1 MENNKTSNIVESE
14 KKLQIAIQGYEASFH
29 QIAAIGYYGSAID
42 IIPCKSFRKLV
53 KSIEREEA
61 VDEGVMAIEN
71 SIAGSIVPNYHLL
84 QKSNLCVTGEIYL
97 HINQHLMA
105 LPGQDISSLKEV
117 HSHPMAILQCEK
129 FFRKHPHIKLIET
142 EDTAL
147 SAKNIRDNNLQG
159 IGAIAS
165 KMAAELYDLEIIRE
179 HIETVKN
186 NYTRFLI
193 LSRTKNSVPE
203 ELCNK
208 ASLHFRV
215 SHNPGALVKA
225 LQVIADAGGNMSK
238 VQSFPTVEYEW
249 RYYFHID
256 IEFENMPLFK
266 DIIKSLTDVTEEL
279 KILGV
284 YHKGK
289 TV

>member
-1 MENNKTSNIVESE
+1 MNYKVNTIVETE
-14 KKLQIAIQGYEASFH
+14 KKLQIAIQGYEASYH
-29 QIAAIGYYGSAID
+29 QIAAMGYYGKPIE
-42 IIPCKSFRKLV
+42 IVPCKSFRKLV
-53 KSIEREEA
+53 KKLENDET
-61 VDEGVMAIEN
+61 VDEGIMAIEN
-71 SIAGSIVPNYHLL
+71 SIAGSLVPNYHLL
-84 QKSNLCVTGEIYL
+84 QKSHLSVTGEIYL
-97 HINQHLMA
+97 HINHHLMT
-105 LPGQDISSLKEV
+105 LPGQDINSLKEV

-147 SAKNIRDNNLQG
+147 SARNIRNNNLKN

-165 KMAAELYDLEIIRE
+165 KMAADLYDLEVIQE

-193 LSRTKNSVPE
+193 LSRTKNSAPE

-215 SHNPGALVKA
+215 SHKPGALVKA

-256 IEFENMPLFK
+256 IEFEHMVNYQE
-266 DIIKSLTDVTEEL
+266 IIKSLTNVTEEL
-279 KILGV
+279 KVLGV